1 MSPWEIYLALALG
14 PSECFMVLRPKG
26 DNSDVGTEALLVR
39 WTQSAGFS
47 ASYIDRGI
55 VAAAALPG
63 SKQVVTCT
71 ALGRVFAL
79 DAEATEQARIDT
91 SKNGPNRHGFIMG
104 MRAVGNS
111 ILAFGMGRQVYKR
124 NAGEEGWSRMDEGVL
139 DTSNSVEA
147 ATGILSLDGADADSV
162 LAAGFNGELW
172 RYRSGRW
179 DALDSPTNLSLHSV
193 SRRGATRY
201 LVCGQVGTLLQVQD
215 ETIDVFPQSELTGDL
230 QQIATFQNSIF
241 VATDDGVFRCLDG
254 ETLDAWGPACP
265 DSDKYFGIS
274 AAASSIWLYGSNRVA
289 YSTDAA
295 TWTDLDL
302 QPLWTLIT

>member
-1 MSPWEIYLALALG
+1 MSPWEIYLVRALG

-39 WTQSAGFS
+39 WTQAAGFS

-63 SKQVVTCT
+63 AKQVVTCT

-79 DAEATEQARIDT
+79 NGEAAEQARIDS

-104 MRAVGNS
+104 MHTVGNS

-124 NAGEEGWSRMDEGVL
+124 DAGEAGWGRMDEGVL
-139 DTSNSVEA
+139 DASGSVEV
-147 ATGILSLDGADADSV
+147 ATGLLSIDGPDADNV

-172 RYRSGRW
+172 RYCGGRW
-179 DALDSPTNLSLHSV
+179 DAMDSPTNLTLHSV
-193 SRRGATRY
+193 GKLNATQY
-201 LVCGQVGTLLQVQD
+201 LVCGQVGTLLRVAD
-215 ETIDVFPQSELTGDL
+215 DTIDVIPQSELTGDL

-241 VATDDGVFRCLDG
+241 VATDDGVFRCLDRQ
-254 ETLDAWGPACP
+254 TLDAWGPACAG
-265 DSDKYFGIS
+265 SDKYFGIS
-274 AAASSIWLYGSNRVA
+274 ADASSIWLYGSNRVA
-289 YSTDAA
+289 YSTDTTA
-295 TWTDLDL
+295 WTDLDL
-302 QPLWTLIT
+302 NPLWTLIT